1 MPPKKAK
8 AKAPRANPTPAL
20 DNTSAGLKAKTT
32 ARKKASAARVPT
44 WPEESIRPEEG
55 ATWHPHPHFLGGGG
69 GGVALLWLAV
79 DAHERIVRRVVVKDC
94 FLDCGSWRDVNQW
107 VGDPRDVAGR
117 VHGEVGLHRA
127 VHGGGNGGE
136 SGDGDGDGRENV
148 ARMFHAEVWPEE
160 MGYRIYLQFYPYG
173 DSGGVLGRYPKL
185 APAKKKRKVKGT
197 PKSKGKGK
205 SKKQVTTSP
214 DPEQDPIIPEPFLW
228 SVLEN
233 LTRACLVLEHSNIPP
248 NTLTT
253 DRSNQSPL
261 TNSANPDKPCIIHRD
276 IKPQNIYLDNP
287 SHTNFP
293 NYPRAILADLGFSIV
308 TSAQDPRNPLDFL
321 GWDGT
326 ETWQAPEQLPML
338 DRKTGKVRPVGRL
351 GAATNV
357 WGIGGIIVA
366 LMNREEF
373 LHGVEAAD
381 FVKGEARPRVRAEVV
396 EAYSVELMGLVGEC
410 TAYWPERRPG
420 LSGLLRRVRAFTG
433 AREEEVEGEG
443 GREDLARGMRL
454 KMDDEVEEGLRLKW
468 SRNDSAAL
476 KGLVRPALEGLK
488 GKA

>member
-1 MPPKKAK
+1 M
-8 AKAPRANPTPAL
+8 
-20 DNTSAGLKAKTT
+20 
-32 ARKKASAARVPT
+32 PT
-44 WPEESIRPEEG
+44 WPEDVRLQEG
-55 ATWHPHPHFLGGGG
+55 ATWHPQAHFLGGGG

-79 DAHERIVRRVVVKDC
+79 DEAERIVKRVVVKDC

-107 VGDPRDVAGR
+107 VGDPRDVGGR
-117 VHGEVGLHRA
+117 VHGEVGLHRV
-127 VHGGGNGGE
+127 VHPPVDGGE
-136 SGDGDGDGRENV
+136 DEDVEGDRDGRENV
-148 ARMFHAEVWPEE
+148 ARMFHAEVWPGE
-160 MGYRIYLQFYPYG
+160 MGYRIYLQFYPHG
-173 DSGGVLGRYPKL
+173 DLGDVLARYPKL
-185 APAKKKRKVKGT
+185 AAAKKKRKVKGG

-205 SKKQVTTSP
+205 SKKQLTSSP
-214 DPEQDPIIPEPFLW
+214 DPEQDPMIPEPFLW

-233 LTRACLVLEHSNIPP
+233 LTGACLVLEHSNIPP

-253 DRSNQSPL
+253 GQSNQSPL
-261 TNSANPDKPCIIHRD
+261 TNPGQSSIVHRD

-308 TSAQDPRNPLDFL
+308 TSARDPRNPLDFL

-373 LHGVEAAD
+373 LVGVEAVD
-381 FVKGEARPRVRAEVV
+381 FVKGEARPRVRAEAV
-396 EAYSVELMGLVGEC
+396 EAYSGELRGLVGEC
-410 TAYWPERRPG
+410 TAYWPEQRPG
-420 LSGLLRRVRAFTG
+420 LGEVLRRVRAFTG
-433 AREEEVEGEG
+433 ARDGQDVEG
-443 GREDLARGMRL
+443 GREDLARGMRYQ
-454 KMDDEVEEGLRLKW
+454 MDDEGEEGLRLKW

>member
-1 MPPKKAK
+1 MPPKKGK
-8 AKAPRANPTPAL
+8 AKALRATPTPAL
-20 DNTSAGLKAKTT
+20 DLTSARLKAKTT

-44 WPEESIRPEEG
+44 WPEDVRLQEG
-55 ATWHPHPHFLGGGG
+55 ATWHPQAHFLGGGG

-107 VGDPRDVAGR
+107 VGDPRNVKRR
-117 VHGEVGLHRA
+117 VHVEVGLHRA
-127 VHGGGNGGE
+127 IHPGDGGGDAEGGE
-136 SGDGDGDGRENV
+136 GGEEGDGRENV

-160 MGYRIYLQFYPYG
+160 MGYRIYLQFYPFG
-173 DSGGVLGRYPKL
+173 DLGDVLMRYSKL
-185 APAKKKRKVKGT
+185 AVAKKKKK
-197 PKSKGKGK
+197 PKNKGK
-205 SKKQVTTSP
+205 SKSKKQATSSP
-214 DPEQDPIIPEPFLW
+214 SDLEEEPPNPTIPEPFLW

-233 LTRACLVLEHSNIPP
+233 LTLACLVLEHSNIPP
-248 NTLTT
+248 NTLTSAGQST
-253 DRSNQSPL
+253 DRP
-261 TNSANPDKPCIIHRD
+261 TIVHRD
-276 IKPQNIYLDNP
+276 IKPQNIYLDTP
-287 SHTNFP
+287 HHTHYR

-308 TSAQDPRNPLDFL
+308 TSARDPRNPLDFL

-338 DRKTGKVRPVGRL
+338 DRKTGKVRSVGRL

-373 LHGVEAAD
+373 LVGVEAAD

-396 EAYSVELMGLVGEC
+396 EAYSVELRGLVGEC
-410 TAYWPERRPG
+410 TAYWPEQRPG
-420 LSGLLRRVRAFTG
+420 LGEVLRRVRAFTG
-433 AREEEVEGEG
+433 ARDGQDVEG
-443 GREDLARGMRL
+443 GREDLARGMRYQ
-454 KMDDEVEEGLRLKW
+454 MDDEGEEGLRLKW